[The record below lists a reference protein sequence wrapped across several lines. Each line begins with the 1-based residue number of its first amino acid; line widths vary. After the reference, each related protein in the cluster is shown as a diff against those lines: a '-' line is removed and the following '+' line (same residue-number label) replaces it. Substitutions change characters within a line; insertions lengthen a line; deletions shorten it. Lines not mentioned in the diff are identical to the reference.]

1 MSVVKSIRFPAS
13 IVAGAF
19 AFGIPLTF
27 YLAFPNRNYGWDAV
41 EYVLQINAGTA
52 GSLFHPHHL
61 IYNPLGFVLGKALGS
76 LGISV
81 PTTTLM
87 QTVNSL
93 AAATV
98 ILLFFIILLRL
109 SSKVITS
116 LVFALLAAFS
126 MGLWEYAIEVEVYVC
141 GLVFLISSLLLI
153 AESLSKGTEPKP
165 NVLIGLGA
173 LGGLACLFHQMHILF
188 VAVVFAF
195 IYLVGKG
202 LLPRL
207 KMMAFYIAPF
217 VLLVGGAYTAVGYTL
232 NKLPN
237 LVSFTNWLTMYFQS
251 RMEGYFALQNFPLA
265 AYGLQKSFFRAGF
278 FRDFLITGNIDIKGV
293 VLLFLFGVGVMLLV
307 GLIII
312 TISKFNSIY
321 KFRSRLVV
329 LLLVWISVYGVFT
342 FCWDPLSHE
351 FWMHILPPF
360 WLLLFLGFEEW
371 HFKKPRYKLAL
382 PIVLLCLL
390 VCVNFAGDV
399 LPNNNIENNEVY
411 QLVHKLHE
419 QGVTSGDLILIYGA
433 VPIDNYYQLY
443 FGSSLQVTSLQRVPS
458 SVGTTKQAIFEHLS
472 AVIESTVVDGGRVL
486 VSESEISPNPR
497 ESLAFLGER
506 RAMKVAEHSE
516 FYAQYQDR
524 LVRLFS
530 YQWRKHEVWMF
541 ELTPVS
547 NKR

>member
-19 AFGIPLTF
+19 AFCIPLTF

-81 PTTTLM
+81 STTTLM

-116 LVFALLAAFS
+116 LVFALLVAFS

-251 RMEGYFALQNFPLA
+251 RMGGYFALQNFPLA

-329 LLLVWISVYGVFT
+329 LLLVWILVYGVFT
-342 FCWDPLSHE
+342 FFWDPLSHE

-411 QLVHKLHE
+411 QLVHKLQE

-458 SVGTTKQAIFEHLS
+458 SVGKTKQAIFKHLS

-486 VSESEISPNPR
+486 VSESEISPDPR

-541 ELTPVS
+541 ELTPAS

>member
-1 MSVVKSIRFPAS
+1 VSVVKSSRFPAS

-41 EYVLQINAGTA
+41 EYVLQINASTA
-52 GSLFHPHHL
+52 ASLFHPHHL

-81 PTTTLM
+81 STTTLM

-116 LVFALLAAFS
+116 LVFALLVAFS

-165 NVLIGLGA
+165 HMLIGLGA

-217 VLLVGGAYTAVGYTL
+217 VLLVGGAYTAVGCAL

-278 FRDFLITGNIDIKGV
+278 FRDFLITSNIDIKGV
-293 VLLFLFGVGVMLLV
+293 VLLFLFGVGVILLV

-329 LLLVWISVYGVFT
+329 LLLVWILVYGVFT

-411 QLVHKLHE
+411 QLVHKLQE

-486 VSESEISPNPR
+486 VSESEISPSPR

-506 RAMKVAEHSE
+506 RAMKVAEHPE

-530 YQWRKHEVWMF
+530 YQWRKQEVWMF